1 MSKRPSKTIWLVW
14 ADRGSYSDRTEYAVC
29 WYDTEAEAKATV
41 ETLHELSEAWRRKV
55 SDADG
60 NYGALYEQARLAIGD
75 EQWAPYD
82 ETTYGAFA
90 LTRGPL
96 VVAEKGSK

>member
-1 MSKRPSKTIWLVW
+1 MDARKAKTIWLVW
-14 ADRGSYSDRTEYAVC
+14 ADRGSYSERTEYAVC
-29 WYDTEAEAKATV
+29 WFETEAEAKACA

-60 NYGALYEQARLAIGD
+60 NYSELYDKARLAIGD

-82 ETTYGAFA
+82 DTTYSAFS
-90 LTRGPL
+90 LERGRP
-96 VVAEKGSK
+96 